1 MENTNTQKNFTMIP
15 NDNAEFYAKGFNI
28 LHAYI
33 VERVRSFEAKGRTC
47 YISNEQLAASTGT
60 SVSTIKR
67 AIKLLVDEKVL
78 WAGYHQQDINNKQ
91 RVLRIYNEK
100 IAKQEEK
107 KEEVQN
113 EPLPKEEPPSTENE
127 FQIEPERGSNCTPER
142 FKMNP
147 LEVQNE
153 PLVYKEKIKKY
164 NYNIDKE
171 KVSGQDRAVSSINIH
186 IDKAKEQATNW
197 CIAHNKEHL
206 IDNMVA
212 AITKNVDGAFG
223 MYITKDKF
231 IKVCNEIL
239 QNDELYL
246 DL

>member
-15 NDNAEFYAKGFNI
+15 NNNAEFYSKGFNI

-33 VERVRSFEAKGRTC
+33 VERVRSFEAQGRTC

-91 RVLRIYNEK
+91 RILRIYH
-100 IAKQEEK
+100 EE
-107 KEEVQN
+107 
-113 EPLPKEEPPSTENE
+113 KEEPPSTENE
-127 FQIEPERGSNCTPER
+127 VQIEPERGSNCTSQG
-142 FKMNP
+142 FKMN
-147 LEVQNE
+147 LSEVQNE
-153 PLVYKEKIKKY
+153 PLVYKENIKKY
-164 NYNIDKE
+164 NYNIDE
-171 KVSGQDRAVSSINIH
+171 DKVSGQDRAVGSINIH
-186 IDKAKEQATNW
+186 IDKAKERATNW

-223 MYITKDKF
+223 MYITKDRF
-231 IKVCNEIL
+231 TKVCNEIL

>member
-15 NDNAEFYAKGFNI
+15 NNNAEFYSKGFNI

-33 VERVRSFEAKGRTC
+33 VERVRSFEVQGRTC

-91 RVLRIYNEK
+91 RILRIYH
-100 IAKQEEK
+100 EEK
-107 KEEVQN
+107 EEAQ
-113 EPLPKEEPPSTENE
+113 KEPPSTENE
-127 FQIEPERGSNCTPER
+127 VQIEPERGSNCTPER
-142 FKMNP
+142 FKLNP

-153 PLVYKEKIKKY
+153 PLVYKENIKKY
-164 NYNIDKE
+164 NYNIDE
-171 KVSGQDRAVSSINIH
+171 DKVSGQDRAVGSINIH
-186 IDKAKEQATNW
+186 IDKAKERATNW

-212 AITKNVDGAFG
+212 AITKNADGAFG
-223 MYITKDKF
+223 MYITKDRF
-231 IKVCNEIL
+231 TKVCNEIL